1 MRATREGKATLTVV
15 KKLRKETDTSSLE
28 SPKASTLGSVC
39 KTAKNGLKAVLPVAA
54 LARMLRKANRRALPA
69 TGSRGGQFPSTKS
82 SDE

>member
-1 MRATREGKATLTVV
+1 MRATREGEETLTVV

-28 SPKASTLGSVC
+28 SPEPSNRGSVC
-39 KTAKNGLKAVLPVAA
+39 QSAKNGLKAVLPVAA

-69 TGSRGGQFPSTKS
+69 TGSRGGQFPSPKL